1 MPNPLLN
8 HLNFAVM
15 PETVTPYKSE
25 ETKKEQ
31 VKTMFDRIAP
41 RYDLL
46 NRVLSFGVDIYW
58 RNRAIRELRKY
69 KPKQII
75 DVACGTGDFGIA
87 ALKLN
92 PDKITGIDISVEMLE
107 KGNDKIKKKKLEDR
121 IELVAGDSEN
131 LQFETNTFDAC
142 TVAFGVRNFENL
154 DKGLEEINRVLKPG
168 SPIAVLEFSSPKI
181 FPVKQLYH
189 FYFSTILPFAGRL
202 LSKDAKAYTYLYE
215 SVKAFPE
222 GDVFVGHLQKAG
234 FKNCYYKRLT
244 FGICSL
250 YIGEK

>member
-181 FPVKQLYH
+181 GK
-189 FYFSTILPFAGRL
+189 
-202 LSKDAKAYTYLYE
+202 K
-215 SVKAFPE
+215 
-222 GDVFVGHLQKAG
+222 
-234 FKNCYYKRLT
+234 
-244 FGICSL
+244 
-250 YIGEK
+250 